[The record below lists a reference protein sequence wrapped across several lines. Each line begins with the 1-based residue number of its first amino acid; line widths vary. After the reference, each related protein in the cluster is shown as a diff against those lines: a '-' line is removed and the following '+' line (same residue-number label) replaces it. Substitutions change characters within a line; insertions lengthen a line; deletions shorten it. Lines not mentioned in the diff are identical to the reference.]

1 MLRERGGKL
10 LKPGFDVAKP
20 ARSMDT
26 NGFGAHGFSCNGG
39 ITLRLDEFS
48 KLKGKKVLVI
58 TLHHRFKEVSL
69 ATSLQG
75 GFPCDI
81 SVSTILGTF

>member
-10 LKPGFDVAKP
+10 LKLGFDVAKP

-48 KLKGKKVLVI
+48 KLKGAVTVKKVLVI
-58 TLHHRFKEVSL
+58 TLRHRFKEVSL
-69 ATSLQG
+69 ATSRYPQL
-75 GFPCDI
+75 
-81 SVSTILGTF
+81 